1 MEIDRIRWD
10 KFSDPLFD
18 RRWKWVSVEGM
29 RERLSQCGVI
39 SFIGEEGGGGVH
51 SVGQEKESRQGCD

>member
-18 RRWKWVSVEGM
+18 RRWRRLSAEGT
-29 RERLSQCGVI
+29 RRRLSQSGVI
-39 SFIGEEGGGGVH
+39 SVIERGGNAMCAWFGEA
-51 SVGQEKESRQGCD
+51 KESRQPRD